1 VTALKSGVDAIFC
14 SNFSHQRGTS
24 ANLSRFERSRAK
36 GISGRMERAEE
47 YRRFARECLEM
58 ASTVEDSQLRASLL
72 QMAQVWLRLA
82 QQHAEGS
89 ESTSD

>member
-1 VTALKSGVDAIFC
+1 
-14 SNFSHQRGTS
+14 
-24 ANLSRFERSRAK
+24 
-36 GISGRMERAEE
+36 MERAEE